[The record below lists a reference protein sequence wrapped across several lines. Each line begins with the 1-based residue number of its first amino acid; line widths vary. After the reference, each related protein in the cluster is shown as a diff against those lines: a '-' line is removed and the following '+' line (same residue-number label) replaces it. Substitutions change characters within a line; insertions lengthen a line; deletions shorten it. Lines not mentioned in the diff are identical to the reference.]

1 MSELTSFSDKAVSDV
16 IEKEDFE
23 LPPDKDVIFYNDN
36 ITTMDFVTDILISVY
51 NKTRE
56 DATQLMLTVHNNGS
70 AVIGTYTFDIAVS
83 RVRLTREIA
92 KKNGFPL
99 RVEIE

>member
-36 ITTMDFVTDILISVY
+36 IT
-51 NKTRE
+51 
-56 DATQLMLTVHNNGS
+56 S
-70 AVIGTYTFDIAVS
+70 A
-83 RVRLTREIA
+83 
-92 KKNGFPL
+92 
-99 RVEIE
+99 